1 MMQVLA
7 FMKLLLRLRHVVRC
21 LAMLCLCASPVAAA
35 TLNFTLNASEPVTVT
50 GTPRLA
56 IDVGGVTRYAT
67 YASGSGTAALTFSYA
82 VQAGDFDAN
91 GITIATPL
99 DLNGGTLTDLAGN
112 PSGALNFTVPDTAA
126 LKVQTYTAA
135 FTTSPITEANA
146 NAVSFAIA
154 KAPMGASFSY
164 GITSSGGAGTVSGSG
179 TISGASHSVANVD
192 ISALPAGTLT
202 LSVSVS
208 TAAGGAGAAKTAS
221 AAPTFTGVLDGL
233 PAAAVA
239 FSVRRLSS
247 AYTGAL
253 LQVRRASDDATQD
266 IEATVAGSLDTTT
279 LTNFCGASSCFVSA
293 FHDQSGNGLNAV
305 QATAANQPRLVDAG
319 TVEVEGG
326 RPALRFAAAGPFL
339 AAPAIPGQSVQGTFN
354 VVTRVTDTTVNRHVI
369 GDRFSIGAGGR
380 VIRAA
385 SNAIYTGFNV
395 GGAVVTL
402 SGSSVPQR
410 ILSIFSDV
418 SGMTGTIDGALRN
431 GGTSSAYQ
439 VSGVS
444 FWIGGGGPGQSAAGD
459 WIGTVSEATVFNV
472 SLTTSQRQA
481 LERNQGSYYGITVP

>member
-1 MMQVLA
+1 MIDMLSHIVRRARLA
-7 FMKLLLRLRHVVRC
+7 RL
-21 LAMLCLCASPVAAA
+21 LCALAWMLATPASSA
-35 TLNFTLNASEPVTVT
+35 TLNFTVTASEPVTVT

-112 PSGALNFTVPDTAA
+112 PSSALNFTVPDTAA

-179 TISGASHSVANVD
+179 TISGANHSVANVD

-221 AAPTFTGVLDGL
+221 AAPTFTGVLDGFTA
-233 PAAAVA
+233 PAFA
-239 FSVRRLSS
+239 FSVRRLS
-247 AYTGAL
+247 TGHAGPL
-253 LQVRRASDDATQD
+253 LRLRRASDNAEQD
-266 IEATVAGSLDTTT
+266 IGATTSGNLDIAT
-279 LTNFCGASSCFVSA
+279 LTTFCGTSSCFISA
-293 FHDQSGNGLNAV
+293 WYDQSGNGRNAT
-305 QATAANQPRLVDAG
+305 QNLTTRQPRLVNAG
-319 TVEVEGG
+319 TLDVDGG
-326 RPALRFAAAGPFL
+326 RPAPSYTASLPLLRSMVVADQTVAATISIVAR
-339 AAPAIPGQSVQGTFN
+339 GTDPST
-354 VVTRVTDTTVNRHVI
+354 TRYVL
-369 GDRFSIGAGGR
+369 GDRGFCPCGRAVRGLAGGNSYSAFNTGGASVVMNGATTQQR
-380 VIRAA
+380 VI
-385 SNAIYTGFNV
+385 S
-395 GGAVVTL
+395 AV
-402 SGSSVPQR
+402 SGSS
-410 ILSIFSDV
+410 
-418 SGMTGTIDGALRN
+418 GMSGALDGTVTT
-431 GGTSSAYQ
+431 GGTSSYFQ
-439 VSGVS
+439 PSLVP
-444 FWIGGGGPGQSAAGD
+444 FLIGGSDAANGAPGD
-459 WIGTVSEATVFNV
+459 WLGTISEVMLFNAT
-472 SLTTSQRQA
+472 LTTSARQA
-481 LERNQGSYYGITVP
+481 LERNQGAYYGIAVQ